1 MQQGRYVAKAIRSQ
15 LAGKSHGPFQYRD
28 KGSLAVIGR
37 NAAIAQMGGMRIS
50 GFSAWLLWVFIHI
63 AYLAEFDNKLL
74 VMFQWALNYFTR
86 KRGAR
91 LITEDPNPY

>member
-1 MQQGRYVAKAIRSQ
+1 
-15 LAGKSHGPFQYRD
+15 
-28 KGSLAVIGR
+28 
-37 NAAIAQMGGMRIS
+37 
-50 GFSAWLLWVFIHI
+50 
-63 AYLAEFDNKLL
+63 LL

>member
-1 MQQGRYVAKAIRSQ
+1 
-15 LAGKSHGPFQYRD
+15 
-28 KGSLAVIGR
+28 
-37 NAAIAQMGGMRIS
+37 
-50 GFSAWLLWVFIHI
+50 VFIHI

-91 LITEDPNPY
+91 LITEDPHPY